1 MPGRFLAWVLLWVP
15 VPAGAACVAESAP
28 YTAALVE
35 LYTSHGCSGCPAAE
49 RWLSRL
55 GSRFAADRV
64 LPLALHADYWEYLGR
79 KDPYAQ
85 RRLSE
90 RQGRLSLLQRM
101 ALVDTPHVMLQGR
114 EFRPWGSGEFDDAV
128 KRINAQPERARLKV
142 EIRSSGPGLLAASVQ
157 GRVADPAQRR
167 DAVLYMAAFRVS
179 KEVTVG
185 DNAAPS
191 PAIGY
196 AVLEWQGPFSPRS
209 DGLLVAERSLALL
222 PGATRDASGVAAFV
236 QNRRTAEVLQAV
248 LLPACSP

>member
-1 MPGRFLAWVLLWVP
+1 MPGRFLALILLWAP
-15 VPAGAACVAESAP
+15 VLAWANCVAESAP

-35 LYTSHGCSGCPAAE
+35 LYTSHGCRGCPAAE

-55 GSRFAADRV
+55 GSRFTADRV
-64 LPLALHADYWEYLGR
+64 LPLGLHVDYWEYLGR

-90 RQGRLSLLQRM
+90 RQRRLSLLQRM
-101 ALVDTPHVMLQGR
+101 ALVDTPHVVLQGR
-114 EFRPWGSGEFDDAV
+114 EFQAWGSSEFDDAV
-128 KRINAQPERARLKV
+128 KRINSQPERARLKV
-142 EIRSSGPGLLAASVQ
+142 EIRSSGPGVLAATVQ
-157 GRVADPAQRR
+157 GRIADPAQRR

-185 DNAAPS
+185 DSAGPS
-191 PAIGY
+191 PAMGY
-196 AVLEWQGPFSPRS
+196 VVLEWQGPFSSRS
-209 DGLLVAERSLALL
+209 DGLLVAERSLGLL
-222 PGATRDASGVAAFV
+222 PGATGDASGVAAFV